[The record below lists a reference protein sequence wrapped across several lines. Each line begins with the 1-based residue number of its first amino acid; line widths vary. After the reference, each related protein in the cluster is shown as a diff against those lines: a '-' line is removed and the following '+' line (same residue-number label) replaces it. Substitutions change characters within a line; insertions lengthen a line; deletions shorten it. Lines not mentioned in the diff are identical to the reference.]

1 MRARA
6 PRAAHA
12 AAAAREQALAEVEL
26 GRSSASATRTERLA
40 AARQRKLGVSSAT
53 PIYEKLAVEGR
64 LKDMKLRERA
74 AALERQALAECT
86 FAPQTHARSEFEAYA
101 SGPRDAAPGAGDAAD
116 GVDAKRGHRASRASR
131 SLEPARARGARRVG
145 RRRARRRRVGRRRRR
160 FAAIE
165 KELQALASR
174 AGVGDGSPL
183 SALVDPESS
192 DEEETPVTK

>member
-1 MRARA
+1 MKVFHRRLDLLLGCCVVGA
-6 PRAAHA
+6 PKSPPPGAGA
-12 AAAAREQALAEVEL
+12 
-26 GRSSASATRTERLA
+26 GD
-40 AARQRKLGVSSAT
+40 
-53 PIYEKLAVEGR
+53 PN
-64 LKDMKLRERA
+64 
-74 AALERQALAECT
+74 
-86 FAPQTHARSEFEAYA
+86 P
-101 SGPRDAAPGAGDAAD
+101 PGAGDAAD

-131 SLEPARARGARRVG
+131 GSNLRELEALAGSVAGGRGAAGSVAG
-145 RRRARRRRVGRRRRR
+145 AER